1 LEPFLK
7 PPNPDSPE
15 ELRWRLPPWRGV
27 CEAVLFLAF
36 TIFFITYG
44 LTPLFGGDGLGLVG
58 ADEPRYAQI
67 AHEMLGRFDSAHTL
81 KSKLSACV
89 TPYLY
94 GKPWL
99 EKPALY
105 YWRAM
110 FVFQDFGVH
119 DWVARL
125 PSATF
130 AFIMVALIYLHMRRF
145 RPGGHLDAALI
156 TVACA
161 GILGFSRGA
170 STDMQMAAPLA
181 IGLLGWYA
189 WYETDS
195 KFWLFDIYFFTG
207 VATLAK
213 GPVAPVLAI
222 TIVVAF
228 AFLRR
233 EWSLLWRSIWWPGVL
248 LYFAIVLP
256 WFIAVQHQN
265 PDFFRVFFL
274 EHNLERFA
282 TDRYEHQHPFWYYLV
297 VVLLALMPWT
307 VISVRALID
316 GIRTSF
322 CEWRI
327 RHPMA
332 SWTSI
337 WPYLA
342 SMWSFEGQINRAS
355 FWGRIILANVLGW
368 FVFVFIRST
377 IEAEPIAI
385 LLRILFAV
393 ALIWL
398 GIATQ
403 VKRWHDLDK
412 SGWMVLLNFTF
423 IFVPFAF
430 IYLGFFKG
438 KEDDDWEPTQPNAS
452 RPGEAFP
459 EFLVLW
465 ALIPIVFFS
474 FSESKLPGYIL
485 PSIPPITILTGD
497 FIARRRQQGIR
508 LWVLVSHATV
518 CGVMTMVALLM
529 PWFVAHGPQM
539 PPLPALGVPQFFTFI
554 REFIGDCIRVMP
566 PWPALIAALVASLGA
581 ALLIIVVVKGFGAAR
596 LRLVTTMVLI
606 VLVFYLYGIGPFF
619 NIPAIGE
626 SKQVIHLLDRSYS
639 ARPLAEQLTASAPGV
654 ETVAVF
660 RVRRDVEFGLSFYR
674 NREVVNYT
682 VKGVPE
688 RQHLL
693 VAQVT
698 GKGGVDLHTTAA
710 LEELLGDRHYEQLF
724 NWPEQGLVVY
734 MVGSR

>member
-1 LEPFLK
+1 V
-7 PPNPDSPE
+7 
-15 ELRWRLPPWRGV
+15 RLPRWATIG
-27 CEAVLFLAF
+27 EASVFLAF
-36 TIFFITYG
+36 VLFFLLYG
-44 LTPLFGGDGLGLVG
+44 QTPLVGGDGLGLVG

-67 AHEMLGRFDSAHTL
+67 AHEMLDRFDSAHTL

-119 DWVARL
+119 DWSARL

-130 AFIMVALIYLHMRRF
+130 AFFMVALIYLHMRRF

-161 GILGFSRGA
+161 GIIGFARGA

-213 GPVAPVLAI
+213 GPVAPFLAFV
-222 TIVVAF
+222 IVAAF

-233 EWSLLWRSIWWPGVL
+233 EWSLLRRSFWWPGVL
-248 LYFAIVLP
+248 LYLAMVLP

-297 VVLLALMPWT
+297 VVVLALMPWT
-307 VISVRALID
+307 VIAIRALID

-322 CEWRI
+322 CEWRT
-327 RHPMA
+327 RHF
-332 SWTSI
+332 S
-337 WPYLA
+337 
-342 SMWSFEGQINRAS
+342 R
-355 FWGRIILANVLGW
+355 R
-368 FVFVFIRST
+368 
-377 IEAEPIAI
+377 
-385 LLRILFAV
+385 
-393 ALIWL
+393 
-398 GIATQ
+398 
-403 VKRWHDLDK
+403 
-412 SGWMVLLNFTF
+412 
-423 IFVPFAF
+423 
-430 IYLGFFKG
+430 
-438 KEDDDWEPTQPNAS
+438 QPCS
-452 RPGEAFP
+452 SQPGDAFP

-539 PPLPALGVPQFFTFI
+539 PPLPALGVAQFFTFI

-566 PWPALIAALVASLGA
+566 PWPALIVALVASLGA
-581 ALLIIVVVKGFGAAR
+581 ALLIIVVVKGFGATH
-596 LRLVTTMVLI
+596 LRMVTTMVLI
-606 VLVFYLYGIGPFF
+606 VLVFYLYGVGPFF
-619 NIPAIGE
+619 NIPAIGQT
-626 SKQVIHLLDRSYS
+626 KQVIHLLDRSYS
-639 ARPLAEQLTASAPGV
+639 ARPLAERLAAIAPGD

-660 RVRRDVEFGLSFYR
+660 RVRRDVEYGLAFYR

-688 RQHLL
+688 QQHLL

-724 NWPEQGLVVY
+724 SWPEQGLMVY
-734 MVGSR
+734 RVGSK